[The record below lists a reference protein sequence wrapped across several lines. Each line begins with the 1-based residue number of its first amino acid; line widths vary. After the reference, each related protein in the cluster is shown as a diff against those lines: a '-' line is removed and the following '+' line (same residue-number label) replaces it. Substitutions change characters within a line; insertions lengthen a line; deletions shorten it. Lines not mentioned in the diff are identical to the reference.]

1 MSDDIAALIDL
12 VRSLDKSAT
21 LMMGAKTEL
30 RADVATA
37 RQELLTTVSSVRQA
51 MLQGTNTGSEA
62 MAAALADAARR
73 IDTATR
79 HVVTS
84 VAHHEAAAIAAL
96 AQFNAN
102 HDRLE
107 QRVLAS
113 VGKALTPIAERW
125 DTQTDRLEQAATT
138 GAGHAASVHRSI
150 RRTAP
155 LVFALACLPALIAA
169 GISWASLGWQRDEV
183 ANLKAER
190 TELVTQ
196 IDADTAQLAKLKL
209 RGADLEWTTCTEDR
223 GVLHRDRDRRCIRMA
238 RDLAAKKPPMT
249 FGAGGA
255 QYFVPEGY

>member
-1 MSDDIAALIDL
+1 MSDDIAALL
-12 VRSLDKSAT
+12 VLARSLDKSAT
-21 LMMGAKTEL
+21 TMVGAKTEFL
-30 RADVATA
+30 ADVATA
-37 RQELLTTVSSVRQA
+37 RKDLLATVGNVRQVMVA
-51 MLQGTNTGSEA
+51 STKTGSGA
-62 MAAALADAARR
+62 ITAALADATRT
-73 IDTATR
+73 IDAATR

-96 AQFNAN
+96 RQFNAN
-102 HDRLE
+102 HERLE

-113 VGKALTPIAERW
+113 VDQALTPIAEKW
-125 DTQTDRLEQAATT
+125 DAQADRLEQAATT

-155 LVFALACLPALIAA
+155 LVFALACIPALIAV

-183 ANLKAER
+183 ADLKAQR
-190 TELVTQ
+190 TALVTQ

-209 RGADLEWTTCTEDR
+209 RGADLEWTTCKEDR
-223 GVLHRDRDRRCIRMA
+223 GVLRRDRNRRCIRMA

-249 FGAGGA
+249 FGSGGA